1 MTARLLGSLGIVALA
16 AIGGMIYRSLA
27 RERRRRAA
35 HEEITRWEGEGGA
48 VAESPATPYEP
59 RPA

>member
-16 AIGGMIYRSLA
+16 AIGSMIYRSLA

-35 HEEITRWEGEGGA
+35 HE
-48 VAESPATPYEP
+48 
-59 RPA
+59 